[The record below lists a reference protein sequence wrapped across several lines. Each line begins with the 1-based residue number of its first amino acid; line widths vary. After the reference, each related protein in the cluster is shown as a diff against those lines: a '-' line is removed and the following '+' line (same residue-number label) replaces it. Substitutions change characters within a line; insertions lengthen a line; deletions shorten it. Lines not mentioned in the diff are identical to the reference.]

1 MRGRGE
7 LTKSHSLVFI
17 SGHFGRSR
25 RAASQRGRCART
37 IPEAAACLLVHH
49 AALERGA
56 SMITLYD
63 YLPSQNAYKVRLL
76 LSHLRRP
83 YRTKQVAIFD
93 GEGQKKEFLAKSPTG
108 AVPVLELEDGRVLTE
123 SNAILGY
130 LAEGTAYLP
139 ADTWERAQV
148 SRWMYF
154 EEDFIQNG
162 LASLRHWTMTGKL
175 ARRSA
180 EMIAAKQAMSRKAL
194 QILDS
199 WLATRA
205 FLTDSG
211 YTIAD
216 MSVFAYVSRVDE
228 AGLPLTNY
236 PAVNSWVARVRAQD
250 GFLDT
255 VHPYSIDP
263 SSGSELP

>member
-1 MRGRGE
+1 MKTGPMARQE
-7 LTKSHSLVFI
+7 PLAVFL
-17 SGHFGRSR
+17 SGHLS
-25 RAASQRGRCART
+25 RT
-37 IPEAAACLLVHH
+37 IPEAGRRRLPHH
-49 AALERGA
+49 AALNGGSR
-56 SMITLYD
+56 MITLYD

-83 YRTKQVAIFD
+83 YLTKQVAIFD
-93 GEGQKKEFLAKSPTG
+93 GAGQTEEFRAKSPTG
-108 AVPVLELEDGRVLTE
+108 AVPVLELEDGRVLVE

-139 ADTWERAQV
+139 TDPWERAQV

-180 EMIAAKQAMSRKAL
+180 ETIAAKQAVSRKTL
-194 QILDS
+194 KILDT
-199 WLATRA
+199 WLEKRR
-205 FLTDSG
+205 FLTESG

-216 MSVFAYVSRVDE
+216 MSVFAYVSRADE
-228 AGLPLTNY
+228 AGLPLASY
-236 PAVNSWVARVRAQD
+236 PAVNSWVTRVRDQD

-255 VHPYSIDP
+255 VYSYSIDP